1 MVSHLY
7 RLRIS
12 MADRAGALAQA
23 ATIVG
28 LHGGNIMSIDVHR
41 TGGEFAVDDLVV
53 EFSGELDVEDLR
65 VDLATHAATT
75 LVSHE
80 ASHTTDPVVASMRRV
95 VKLAEA
101 GTDQSAQAL
110 ADAVADLCSSPVAW
124 VSSLDEAV
132 QYDAG
137 RLALERLGSVV
148 QRTTDLPGHL
158 AERLPGEVQLLAVPD
173 AERQAGGRVVFVAR
187 PVDCDFT
194 ATEIARIE
202 ALADLQDRI
211 ERLVNDSR
219 GS

>member
-1 MVSHLY
+1 
-7 RLRIS
+7 